1 MLMGKPNISYHSVRL
16 NLDNEQHR
24 RVHKVLAELNTEI
37 HKSVNQFLI
46 DAADFYIRSFE
57 DENLLKEAESR
68 RDKKAEYISRSDLDG
83 IREELKSE
91 VKNEIILLLGAAL
104 SKGTAAGSG
113 MAEQAVGM
121 AAGVAESEKEPESDA
136 TMEGLVDDWG

>member
-16 NLDNEQHR
+16 NLDNEQHQ
-24 RVHKVLAELNTEI
+24 RVHKVLVELNTEI

-68 RDKKAEYISRSDLDG
+68 RDKGTEYISRSDLDG

-91 VKNEIILLLGAAL
+91 VKNEIILLLGATL
-104 SKGTAAGSG
+104 SKGAAAGGGMTEQAGG
-113 MAEQAVGM
+113 MAS
-121 AAGVAESEKEPESDA
+121 GVAESRKEPESDA
-136 TMEGLVDDWG
+136 TMESLVADWG

>member
-1 MLMGKPNISYHSVRL
+1 MGKGNICYHSVRL
-16 NLDNEQHR
+16 NLGNEQHC

-46 DAADFYIRSFE
+46 DATDFYIRSFE

-68 RDKKAEYISRSDLDG
+68 RNKGTEYISRSDLDG

-104 SKGTAAGSG
+104 SKGTAAGG
-113 MAEQAVGM
+113 GLAQQTVRMT
-121 AAGVAESEKEPESDA
+121 AGIEESQKELESDA

>member
-16 NLDNEQHR
+16 NLDNEQHQ
-24 RVHKVLAELNTEI
+24 RVHKVLVELNTEI

-68 RDKKAEYISRSDLDG
+68 RDKGTEYI
-83 IREELKSE
+83 
-91 VKNEIILLLGAAL
+91 L
-104 SKGTAAGSG
+104 S
-113 MAEQAVGM
+113 
-121 AAGVAESEKEPESDA
+121 
-136 TMEGLVDDWG
+136 LIHI

>member
-1 MLMGKPNISYHSVRL
+1 MGKPNISYHSVRL

-68 RDKKAEYISRSDLDG
+68 KDKGEEYISRSDLDG

-104 SKGTAAGSG
+104 SKGAAAGVG
-113 MAEQAVGM
+113 MAEQTVGM
-121 AAGVAESEKEPESDA
+121 AAGVAESKKELESDA